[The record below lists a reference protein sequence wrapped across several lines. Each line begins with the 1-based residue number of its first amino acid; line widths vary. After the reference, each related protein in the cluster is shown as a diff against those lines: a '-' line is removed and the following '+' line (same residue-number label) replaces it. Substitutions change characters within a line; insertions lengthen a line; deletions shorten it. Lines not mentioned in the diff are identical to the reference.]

1 MRIHHI
7 LANGKEVESVAGKV
21 INVSEFPMLS
31 SVFRSVNQRI
41 HKQMAVIFLIV
52 IKINTITA
60 FNCTKTLQFGNY

>member
-1 MRIHHI
+1 MIKMRINHI

-41 HKQMAVIFLIV
+41 QEQATENEEKGA
-52 IKINTITA
+52 
-60 FNCTKTLQFGNY
+60 

>member
-1 MRIHHI
+1 MERVIKMRIHHI

-41 HKQMAVIFLIV
+41 QEQATENEEKGA
-52 IKINTITA
+52 
-60 FNCTKTLQFGNY
+60 

>member
-1 MRIHHI
+1 MIKMRIHHI

-41 HKQMAVIFLIV
+41 QEQATENEEKRSIMLLRLDKQRRRE
-52 IKINTITA
+52 K
-60 FNCTKTLQFGNY
+60 

>member
-1 MRIHHI
+1 MKIHHI

-41 HKQMAVIFLIV
+41 QEQATENEEKRSVMLLRLDKQRRTE
-52 IKINTITA
+52 K
-60 FNCTKTLQFGNY
+60 